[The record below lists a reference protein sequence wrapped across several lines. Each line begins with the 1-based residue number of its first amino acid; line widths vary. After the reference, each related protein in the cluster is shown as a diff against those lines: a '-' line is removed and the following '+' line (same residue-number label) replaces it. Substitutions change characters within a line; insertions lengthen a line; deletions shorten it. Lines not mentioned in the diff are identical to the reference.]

1 MIDQPTSPP
10 ARQPIAVRLAGR
22 AGVHYAWVVVGL
34 TFVLLLIGAGVR
46 SAPGVLIRPWE
57 EDFGW
62 SRGQISWAL
71 SLSILTLGAAGP
83 VSGKVIERY
92 GLRASVLFFL
102 TLSTSG
108 VILSTFI
115 SSLWQL
121 HLFWGILVGFGTG
134 GVSIVLSAAVA
145 NAWFDSKRGLVT
157 GLLGGASS
165 AGQFVFL
172 LLLKPMEQHWNW
184 HAAVWVLGGGLLFV
198 ALPLA
203 FLLLRSKPADL
214 GIDLYRAKGVAPTP
228 ASAVDQRVTPISVAI
243 RTGDF
248 WLISLS
254 FGICGFTTIGLV
266 GTHFIPHATEHGF
279 TETQAVNILAVM
291 GLMNIVGT
299 TASGY
304 LTDRHD
310 PRKLLMFYYS
320 FRAAAL
326 IALPLIDTVPMMS
339 LFAVVFGL
347 DFIATV
353 PPTVMLVANRFGRKS
368 VPTIYGWVSFSHMV
382 GGAIAAAA
390 AGQIHDVAGDY
401 AVAIY
406 MAGFFGL
413 IAGALAWR
421 VSGLKAQIPVVAAP
435 RTAAG
440 GQ

>member
-1 MIDQPTSPP
+1 MVSSASP
-10 ARQPIAVRLAGR
+10 RLPIAARFASKFGI
-22 AGVHYAWVVVGL
+22 HYAWVVVAL
-34 TFVLLLIGAGVR
+34 TFVLLLLGAGVR
-46 SAPGVLIRPWE
+46 SAPGVLIKPWE

-83 VSGKVIERY
+83 VSGKVIERF
-92 GLRASVLFFL
+92 GLRASVLLFL
-102 TLSTSG
+102 TLCTTG

-121 HLFWGILVGFGTG
+121 HLFWGVLVGFGTG

-145 NAWFDSKRGLVT
+145 NTWFDSRRGLVT

-165 AGQFVFL
+165 AGQFIFL
-172 LLLKPMEQHWNW
+172 LLLEPVEQHWNW
-184 HAAVWVLGGGLLFV
+184 HAAIWILGAGLLIV

-203 FLLLRSKPADL
+203 FLLLRSKPSDVGL
-214 GIDLYRAKGVAPTP
+214 DVYRAPGVKPTP
-228 ASAVDQRVTPISVAI
+228 LTATDLRITPISAAI

-279 TETQAVNILAVM
+279 SEGQAVNILAVM

-310 PRKLLMFYYS
+310 PRKLLAIYYS
-320 FRAAAL
+320 LRALSL
-326 IALPLIDTVPMMS
+326 IALPFITTVPLMS

-353 PPTVMLVANRFGRKS
+353 PPTVMLVANRYGRRS
-368 VPTIYGWVSFSHMV
+368 VPGIYGWVSFSHMV
-382 GGAIAAAA
+382 GGSLAAAL
-390 AGQIHDVAGDY
+390 AGQIHDIAGDY

-406 MAGFFGL
+406 MGGFFGL
-413 IAGALAWR
+413 VAGALAWR
-421 VSGLKAQIPVVAAP
+421 VSGWKAPSMNAP
-435 RTAAG
+435 APAPTTAG

>member
-1 MIDQPTSPP
+1 MIEPASSSPRVP
-10 ARQPIAVRLAGR
+10 VAVRLARR
-22 AGVHYAWVVVGL
+22 AGIHYAWVVVGL

-46 SAPGVLIRPWE
+46 SAPGVLIKPWE

-62 SRGQISWAL
+62 SRGDISLAL
-71 SLSILTLGAAGP
+71 SLSILTLGSAGP
-83 VSGKVIERY
+83 ISGKVIEKY
-92 GLRASVLFFL
+92 GLRASVLLFL
-102 TLSTSG
+102 SLSTTG

-121 HLFWGILVGFGTG
+121 HVFWGILVGFGTG

-145 NAWFDSKRGLVT
+145 NAWFESKRGLVT

-165 AGQFVFL
+165 AGQFIFL
-172 LLLKPMEQHWNW
+172 LLLEPVHQHWSW
-184 HAAVWVLGGGLLFV
+184 HAAIWVLGIGLLVV
-198 ALPLA
+198 ALPLS
-203 FLLLRSKPADL
+203 FLLLRSKPADVGL
-214 GIDLYRAKGVAPTP
+214 DLYRAKGVAPAP
-228 ASAVDQRVTPISVAI
+228 VSAFDQRITPIGAAI

-254 FGICGFTTIGLV
+254 FSICGFTTIGLV

-279 TETQAVNILAVM
+279 TESQAVNILAVM

-304 LTDRHD
+304 LTDRYD

-320 FRAAAL
+320 FRAASL
-326 IALPLIDTVPMMS
+326 IALPMIDTVPLMS

-353 PPTVMLVANRFGRKS
+353 PPTVMLVANRFGRRS

-382 GGAIAAAA
+382 GGAIAAAL

-401 AVAIY
+401 AMAIY
-406 MAGFFGL
+406 LAGFFGL
-413 IAGALAWR
+413 VAGALAWR
-421 VSGLKAQIPVVAAP
+421 VSGLKATVPQPAAAQP
-435 RTAAG
+435 AG
-440 GQ
+440 GG